1 MTSRWWLPRRAVQT
15 GTILLLASPVA
26 GFTFFS
32 GNLAS
37 AELAGVRLSDPL
49 ACLQAVIGS
58 GVLIPSFLFG
68 ALLVTSG
75 YFVLGGR
82 SFCGW
87 VCPVGFLT
95 ELGEKF
101 SRRVR
106 RGGRLLPLATGRYVL
121 AAVLVTVA
129 ATGVPLFEVLSPIG
143 IMGRAIAFASLV
155 PLLVPAA
162 ILLVEGVAA
171 PRLWCRSLCPLGAFY
186 ALIARFSPLK
196 VGFHRERCTGCGECV
211 AVCPVPEVLEPLW
224 DQEACRV
231 RAGEC
236 TRCLACLDSC
246 PERALSVGF
255 RFKKERP
262 SVTDEGRPMEK
273 SAP

>member
-15 GTILLLASPVA
+15 GTILLLASPAA

-58 GVLIPSFLFG
+58 GVLVPSFLFG
-68 ALLVTSG
+68 ALLVTAF

-82 SFCGW
+82 SFCAW

-95 ELGEKF
+95 ELAEKF
-101 SRRVR
+101 SRRTR
-106 RGGRLLPLATGRYVL
+106 RGGRRLPLATGRYVL
-121 AAVLVTVA
+121 FVVLATVA

-143 IMGRAIAFASLV
+143 IMGRAVAFASLV

-162 ILLVEGVAA
+162 ILLVEIFAA
-171 PRLWCRSLCPLGAFY
+171 PRVWCRSLCPLGAFY

-196 VGFHRERCTGCGECV
+196 VGFHRERCTGCGDCV
-211 AVCPVPEVLEPLW
+211 AACPVPEVLDPLW
-224 DQEACRV
+224 QSDACRV
-231 RAGEC
+231 RAGAC

-255 RFKKERP
+255 RFKKEP
-262 SVTDEGRPMEK
+262 LSLTDEGRPIEK

>member
-1 MTSRWWLPRRAVQT
+1 MTSRWWLPRRAVQL
-15 GTILLLASPVA
+15 GTLFLLASPAA

-37 AELAGVRLSDPL
+37 AEVAGIRLSDPL
-49 ACLQAVIGS
+49 AFLQAVIGS
-58 GVLIPSFLFG
+58 GVLIPSFLIG
-68 ALLVTSG
+68 TLLVTSF

-82 SFCGW
+82 SFCAW

-95 ELGEKF
+95 ELGEKLW
-101 SRRVR
+101 RRVR
-106 RGGRLLPLATGRYVL
+106 RGGRLLPLATGRWALFVVL
-121 AAVLVTVA
+121 ATVA
-129 ATGVPLFEVLSPIG
+129 VTGVPLFEVLSPIG
-143 IMGRAIAFASLV
+143 IVGRAVAFASLA

-162 ILLVEGVAA
+162 ILLAEGAAA
-171 PRLWCRSLCPLGAFY
+171 PRVWCRSLCPLGAFY

-196 VGFHRERCTGCGECV
+196 VGFHKERCTGCGDCV
-211 AVCPVPEVLEPLW
+211 AACPVPEVLDPLW
-224 DQEACRV
+224 ESGACRV

-255 RFKKERP
+255 RFKKEP
-262 SVTDEGRPMEK
+262 LSATDEGRPIEK